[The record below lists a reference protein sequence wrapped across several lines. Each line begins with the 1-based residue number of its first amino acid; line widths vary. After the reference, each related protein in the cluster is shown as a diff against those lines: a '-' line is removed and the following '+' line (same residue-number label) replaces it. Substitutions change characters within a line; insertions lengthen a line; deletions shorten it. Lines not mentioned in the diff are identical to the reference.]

1 MKKIKALFTLTAAA
15 LLLAGCASTGS
26 TPSQGSS
33 ASRGKAKPY
42 PLDTCIVTDNELG
55 SMGTPLTKVYDGQ
68 TVKFCCKPCVKEFE
82 AEPAKFL
89 PKINKS

>member
-1 MKKIKALFTLTAAA
+1 MKKMKALFTLTAAA

-26 TPSQGSS
+26 SSSQ
-33 ASRGKAKPY
+33 RNAKPY
-42 PLDTCIVTDNELG
+42 PLNTCIVTDNELG
-55 SMGTPLTKVYDGQ
+55 SMGTPITKVYAGQ
-68 TVKFCCKPCVKEFE
+68 TVKFCCKPCVREFE

>member
-1 MKKIKALFTLTAAA
+1 MNTIKALFTITAAS

-26 TPSQGSS
+26 TPSGST
-33 ASRGKAKPY
+33 ASSGKAKPY
-42 PLDTCIVTDNELG
+42 PLETCIVTDNELG
-55 SMGTPLTKVYDGQ
+55 SMGRPITKVYNGQ